1 MRPTTG
7 GIPLAALEVVP
18 QGPTPR
24 SPLRPDRRAPRQTTT
39 AHEGVCVMREQNSE
53 LAVYSSSS
61 SASSSPPF
69 AAAAALARL
78 RLTRPA
84 RAPPYGEVSEKSM
97 CWRWAMGEVP
107 RRGGRS
113 RRGAG
118 WRGGEVGRARES
130 RTSACCASSTRG
142 EEERAHLLRVKA
154 NDERRDVDDL
164 LADAAREEVRAGSA
178 PATKLARLGGP
189 RIDVG
194 RTGCG
199 AGG

>member
-1 MRPTTG
+1 
-7 GIPLAALEVVP
+7 
-18 QGPTPR
+18 
-24 SPLRPDRRAPRQTTT
+24 
-39 AHEGVCVMREQNSE
+39 MREQNSE

-97 CWRWAMGEVP
+97 CWRWVKGEVP
-107 RRGGRS
+107 RRGGGR
-113 RRGAG
+113 
-118 WRGGEVGRARES
+118 GEVRDGEEARWGGRGRAERQHAARARQED
-130 RTSACCASSTRG
+130 RR
-142 EEERAHLLRVKA
+142 ERAHLLRVKA

-178 PATKLARLGGP
+178 PATKLALLS
-189 RIDVG
+189 
-194 RTGCG
+194 G
-199 AGG
+199 AETT